1 MAARLV
7 NPSCRSVSAQTGAD
21 HHTQAH
27 THIYTHTIDFEEEI
41 FEIVRSFRH
50 FNPPLSQGLP
60 QRTKKGGEELEET
73 PGCLEQREVGA
84 LQGDPAHA
92 CACMHTSIIPRQAE
106 RRKSWIDSKI
116 TIREGL

>member
-1 MAARLV
+1 MLRQAPTITHRHRL
-7 NPSCRSVSAQTGAD
+7 
-21 HHTQAH
+21 

-41 FEIVRSFRH
+41 FEVVRSLRH
-50 FNPPLSQGLP
+50 FNYLLTLGVF
-60 QRTKKGGEELEET
+60 RKGQNKGRGLEET
-73 PGCLEQREVGA
+73 PGCLEEREVGA